1 MVHRRT
7 FLIGAGAAAAG
18 AASTV
23 VNRRELVR
31 RHNPVLTHV
40 DERAPLSVGNG
51 EFAFTVDVT
60 GLQSLPQL
68 YESTVPLCT
77 QSQSGWH
84 SFPALDGFGP
94 ADLRLEEFD
103 TYGRRVGYAT
113 SSKGQEKLFNWL
125 RENPHRLNLA
135 RIGLLIDRR
144 PIAIEEIGEIRQTL
158 DLWTGTID
166 SEFALK
172 GSPVHVRTCCH
183 PERDGIAV
191 MIETPLRSL
200 SVAIDF
206 PYGSPDISGSDWN
219 AAGRHATVLDPD
231 TGVITRTLDAD

>member
-7 FLIGAGAAAAG
+7 FLIGAAAAAAG
-18 AASTV
+18 GARL
-23 VNRRELVR
+23 NRRELVR

-60 GLQSLPQL
+60 GLQSLPHL

-77 QSQSGWH
+77 QSQWGWH
-84 SFPALDGFGP
+84 SSPAPDGLGP

-103 TYGRRVGYAT
+103 TYGRQVGYAT

-135 RIGLLIDRR
+135 RIGLLIDGR
-144 PIAIEEIGEIRQTL
+144 PIALEEIGGVRQTL

-166 SEFALK
+166 
-172 GSPVHVRTCCH
+172 
-183 PERDGIAV
+183 
-191 MIETPLRSL
+191 
-200 SVAIDF
+200 
-206 PYGSPDISGSDWN
+206 
-219 AAGRHATVLDPD
+219 
-231 TGVITRTLDAD
+231 